1 MYHVFFKPPKKWQY
15 SHVFFYHNFINFD
28 TDQSWSIIQMFS
40 TFPILI
46 AISIYLNV
54 ISLSKSEYTTCL
66 FCSSAHHETSV
77 DAMLTLIFLVSMVN
91 IYISICWLHICMYI
105 NNNFILNKAK
115 KQCICTPIHIHEA
128 REHSSPMSQNIY
140 KNHNLLKNWLMWHC

>member
-1 MYHVFFKPPKKWQY
+1 MCFSNPQRNDNIQMFFL
-15 SHVFFYHNFINFD
+15 YHNFINFD

-46 AISIYLNV
+46 AISIYLSV

-66 FCSSAHHETSV
+66 FCSSVHHETSV

>member
-1 MYHVFFKPPKKWQY
+1 
-15 SHVFFYHNFINFD
+15 
-28 TDQSWSIIQMFS
+28 MFS

-77 DAMLTLIFLVSMVN
+77 DAMLTLIFLFLWS
-91 IYISICWLHICMYI
+91 ISISAYADYI
-105 NNNFILNKAK
+105 FACIL
-115 KQCICTPIHIHEA
+115 ITI
-128 REHSSPMSQNIY
+128 SY
-140 KNHNLLKNWLMWHC
+140 

>member
-1 MYHVFFKPPKKWQY
+1 MCFSNPQRNDNIHMFFL
-15 SHVFFYHNFINFD
+15 YHNFINFD

-115 KQCICTPIHIHEA
+115 KNSAYARRYTFMKLESTPHQCHK
-128 REHSSPMSQNIY
+128 IY
-140 KNHNLLKNWLMWHC
+140 IKIIIY